1 MQLFERD
8 TAPQYTAVRK
18 LKGKTSTHP
27 FERKFD
33 EMVKKAKAH
42 TVRYS
47 KPKVIPDHIKP
58 KWCEEQR
65 GWGMFN
71 ERLQIWVKEYG
82 HEEHH
87 VFKTEKLAQRWYREL
102 I

>member
-42 TVRYS
+42 TVRY
-47 KPKVIPDHIKP
+47 KP
-58 KWCEEQR
+58 
-65 GWGMFN
+65 
-71 ERLQIWVKEYG
+71 
-82 HEEHH
+82 
-87 VFKTEKLAQRWYREL
+87 
-102 I
+102 